1 MCQFRVS
8 PSGRQK
14 PQFTVD
20 VGMKPVHVCPGR
32 DLLPTQAT
40 VESNG
45 PEEREA
51 GMMGEKLF
59 DEL

>member
-1 MCQFRVS
+1 
-8 PSGRQK
+8 
-14 PQFTVD
+14 
-20 VGMKPVHVCPGR
+20 MKPVHVCPGR

-51 GMMGEKLF
+51 GMVGEKLF